1 MLEFSSFL
9 RRFPNVIFN
18 YLQFLSFD
26 HLNKHSQFCACGS
39 PLFKILWLTGRF
51 GDSWFCSG
59 SKSKAPQLHWNDWHQ
74 WNGFGWFWN
83 RVMCGNK
90 RAGEALECGRS
101 WFMELTDTVCFSD
114 SLCCHHP
121 SGWAT
126 AYQSHTRHPHV
137 HARVLWRAQVH
148 RAHLRARSHLWL
160 LDFCW
165 FNYWVYYFSANYIYR
180 YNTIY

>member
-1 MLEFSSFL
+1 MLEFSSFC

-26 HLNKHSQFCACGS
+26 HLNKPSQFCACGS

-101 WFMELTDTVCFSD
+101 LGSWNLLILFASLILCVAITQVAEPQRTNPTPDIHTSMRGCYGELRSTEPTCEPEVISD
-114 SLCCHHP
+114 SWTSVGL
-121 SGWAT
+121 
-126 AYQSHTRHPHV
+126 Q
-137 HARVLWRAQVH
+137 
-148 RAHLRARSHLWL
+148 
-160 LDFCW
+160 
-165 FNYWVYYFSANYIYR
+165 
-180 YNTIY
+180 